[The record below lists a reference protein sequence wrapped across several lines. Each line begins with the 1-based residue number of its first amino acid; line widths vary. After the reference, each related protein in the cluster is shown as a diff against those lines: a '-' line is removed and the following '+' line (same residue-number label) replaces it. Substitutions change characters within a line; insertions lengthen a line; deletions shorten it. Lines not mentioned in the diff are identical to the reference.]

1 MHDVKTRFPVY
12 SCLLSV
18 VTPSYS
24 CVLRCIIHET
34 FACDNT
40 PRWRTEFIRF
50 RHPVRCFGDVSKFTE
65 WNQHHLSSQ
74 QSQRKVRKRKDC
86 VYYFLPIWLADY
98 LLYEFQLI
106 FVSME
111 EKKSNSIW
119 KMEYTTSAKANYSF
133 LRMNRKICINMRN
146 TFFFLFEIRH
156 PNSTSGSK
164 KKLLPKVMPHWW
176 FMNCQF
182 YFIAPNYV
190 SLQQK
195 KMLWLRIRN
204 AICWRRPKSLFP
216 IVQFF
221 FSNVFSLH
229 NLILIMKCVNFSENN
244 RRLRN
249 EFNIFVHSLRAADL
263 LLLHHFPTAT
273 SHSKIIKKK
282 SAKMTR
288 IATNWIKKYSNN

>member
-146 TFFFLFEIRH
+146 TFFFFVWNPPSEFNKRL
-156 PNSTSGSK
+156 
-164 KKLLPKVMPHWW
+164 
-176 FMNCQF
+176 
-182 YFIAPNYV
+182 
-190 SLQQK
+190 QK
-195 KMLWLRIRN
+195 KVATESN
-204 AICWRRPKSLFP
+204 AALMIHELSILFHCAE
-216 IVQFF
+216 
-221 FSNVFSLH
+221 L
-229 NLILIMKCVNFSENN
+229 CVTTTKKNA
-244 RRLRN
+244 
-249 EFNIFVHSLRAADL
+249 VAANSQRDL
-263 LLLHHFPTAT
+263 LTAA
-273 SHSKIIKKK
+273 KKPVPNCPILFFE
-282 SAKMTR
+282 R
-288 IATNWIKKYSNN
+288 IFSP